1 MSIYAIG
8 DLHLSFDERIEKP
21 MDVFGSRWINHTERL
36 MKNWNEKV
44 SSEDT
49 VIIAGDV
56 SWGLKLS
63 EAMADFKWIHELNGK
78 KVIIKGNHDLWWNS
92 INKLNNLY
100 EDLVFLQNRAHFITL
115 ENGKKLAICG
125 TRGWIS
131 PGTDGFSEH
140 DKKIYLREN
149 LRLNMSLEEAKIM
162 GADEI
167 IATLHFPPTNDKMQG
182 SGFTELL
189 SKYNVKTCVYGHL
202 HGKDAFK
209 NGLQGI
215 YNGVDYKLV
224 SLDYLEGTPALI
236 L

>member
-78 KVIIKGNHDLWWNS
+78 KVIIKGNHDLWWNY
-92 INKLNNLY
+92 NL
-100 EDLVFLQNRAHFITL
+100 
-115 ENGKKLAICG
+115 GKWKETCYLWYK
-125 TRGWIS
+125 RLDF
-131 PGTDGFSEH
+131 PG
-140 DKKIYLREN
+140 N
-149 LRLNMSLEEAKIM
+149 
-162 GADEI
+162 
-167 IATLHFPPTNDKMQG
+167 
-182 SGFTELL
+182 
-189 SKYNVKTCVYGHL
+189 
-202 HGKDAFK
+202 
-209 NGLQGI
+209 
-215 YNGVDYKLV
+215 
-224 SLDYLEGTPALI
+224 
-236 L
+236 